1 MGIDQKAKTGRRTA
15 GQRRE
20 EIIAAALTLFTRY
33 GVHNVTTRQI
43 ARAVGISQPSL
54 YAHFASSAEIAEEIC
69 VRGFSDLS
77 RQLAAAFAG
86 AHSRRDRL
94 KQAAR
99 AYIGFG
105 IDNPDVYR
113 IAFMLE
119 KPWDDTGHEGG
130 RVMEA
135 GLCAFNLMAE
145 TVTQEM
151 GDGGRL
157 AAQSIWATLH
167 GLVALLIAR
176 PHFPWVD
183 RDALIAAQVERAV
196 QGF

>member
-1 MGIDQKAKTGRRTA
+1 MGIDQEVKTGRRTA

-54 YAHFASSAEIAEEIC
+54 YAHFSSSAEIAEEIC

-77 RQLAAAFAG
+77 RDLSAAFAG
-86 AHSRRDRL
+86 SSSRSERL

-99 AYIGFG
+99 AYIAFG
-105 IDNPDVYR
+105 LDNPDVYR

-119 KPWDDTGHEGG
+119 KPWEEPGHEGG

-135 GLCAFNLMAE
+135 GLFAFNLMAE

-176 PHFPWVD
+176 PHFPWLD
-183 RDALIAAQVERAV
+183 RDALISAQVDRAV

>member
-1 MGIDQKAKTGRRTA
+1 MGIDKEAKTGRRSA

-33 GVHNVTTRQI
+33 GVYNVSTRQI

-54 YAHFASSAEIAEEIC
+54 YAHFGSSAEIAEEIC

-77 RQLAAAFAG
+77 RQLSAAFAS
-86 AHSRRDRL
+86 ASSRKDRL
-94 KQAAR
+94 EQAAR
-99 AYIGFG
+99 AYIAFG
-105 IDNPDVYR
+105 LDNPDVYR

-119 KPWDDTGHEGG
+119 KPWDEAAPEGG
-130 RVMEA
+130 RGMEA
-135 GLCAFNLMAE
+135 GLGAFNMMAE
-145 TVTQEM
+145 TVTEEL
-151 GDGGRL
+151 GEGGRL

-183 RDALIAAQVERAV
+183 RDALVCAQVERAV

>member
-1 MGIDQKAKTGRRTA
+1 MGIDKEAKTGRRSA

-33 GVHNVTTRQI
+33 GVYNVTTRQI

-77 RQLAAAFAG
+77 QELSAAFAAANG
-86 AHSRRDRL
+86 RTDRL

-99 AYIGFG
+99 AYIAFG
-105 IDNPDVYR
+105 LDNPDVYR

-119 KPWDDTGHEGG
+119 KPWEEANHEGG

-135 GLCAFNLMAE
+135 GLGAFNLLAE
-145 TVTQEM
+145 TVTQDM
-151 GDGGRL
+151 DDGGRL

-183 RDALIAAQVERAV
+183 RDALISAQVDRAV